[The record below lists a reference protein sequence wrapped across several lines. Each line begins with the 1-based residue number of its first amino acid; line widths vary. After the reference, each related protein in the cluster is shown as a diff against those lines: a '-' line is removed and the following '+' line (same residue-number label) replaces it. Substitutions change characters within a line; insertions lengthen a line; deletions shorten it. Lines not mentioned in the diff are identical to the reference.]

1 MRTNRRD
8 MLKSLAAL
16 AACPAWATRLLAEV
30 AAGKAG
36 GAAVDH
42 AAPADRPNIVFILAD
57 DLGYGDV
64 HCLNPKRGKIPTP
77 CIDKLAGQGM
87 TFIDAHSA
95 SAVCTPTRYGVL
107 TGRYPWRT
115 RLQGG
120 VLTGDAE
127 PLIAAD
133 RLTVPALLKKSGYHS
148 ACVGKWHLGFRY
160 DRSGG
165 AAKDAPDAGAKKK
178 KAGPPVGTKIIGGPT
193 TRGFDTFF
201 GFHHARDMHEL
212 YRDDRIAEHI
222 DPIEML
228 PRLTRRAVEYIGERA
243 PAAKRTGP
251 DRTPFFL
258 YLPLNSPH
266 TPIVPTD
273 EWKGKSGLNEYA
285 DFVMQTD
292 ATVGA
297 VLAEIDR
304 QGLTDNTLVIFASD
318 NGCSPAAKID
328 ALQAK
333 GHYPSA
339 DLRGHKA
346 DIWDGGHRI
355 PFLARWPGRIKPGST
370 SKQLICLNDLMATC
384 AELLGATLPANAGED
399 SVSILPAL
407 LGRDNSPLREA
418 VVHASINGRFA
429 IRQGNWKL
437 VLCAGSGGWSSPK
450 DDQARAKG
458 LPECQLYDVQTDLG
472 EQKNLQAE
480 RPEVVARLTA
490 LLEKYVADGR
500 STPGPAQKNDAAV
513 DIYKRPGTG
522 GRKKKKQT
530 S

>member
-8 MLKSLAAL
+8 MLKKLAGLAAGGGW
-16 AACPAWATRLLAEV
+16 AARLLAQ
-30 AAGKAG
+30 AAGGDAG
-36 GAAVDH
+36 NE
-42 AAPADRPNIVFILAD
+42 RPNIVFIIAD

-165 AAKDAPDAGAKKK
+165 AAKDASDAAAKKK
-178 KAGPPVGTKIIGGPT
+178 KVAGPPVGTKIIGGPT

-201 GFHHARDMHEL
+201 GFHHARDMHQL
-212 YRDDRIAEHI
+212 YRDDRLIEHI
-222 DPIEML
+222 EPIEML

-243 PAAKRTGP
+243 EAAKRTGN

-258 YLPLNSPH
+258 YLPLSAPH

-273 EWKGKSGLNEYA
+273 DWKGKSGLNEYA
-285 DFVMQTD
+285 DFVMQVD

-297 VLAEIDR
+297 VLGELDR
-304 QGLTDNTLVIFASD
+304 QALTDSTLVIFTSD
-318 NGCSPAAKID
+318 NGCSPAAKIE

-355 PFLARWPGRIKPGST
+355 PFFARWPGRINPGTT
-370 SKQLICLNDLMATC
+370 SKQIICLNDLMATC
-384 AELLGATLPANAGED
+384 ADMLGDKLPANAGED

-407 LGRDNSPLREA
+407 LGRDDSPLREA
-418 VVHASINGRFA
+418 VVHASISGRFA
-429 IRQGNWKL
+429 IRQANWKL
-437 VLCAGSGGWSSPK
+437 ELCPGSGGWSSPK

-458 LPECQLYDVQTDLG
+458 SPECQLYDVQTDLG

-480 RPEVVARLTA
+480 QPEVVHRLTK
-490 LLEKYVADGR
+490 LLEKYVVDGR
-500 STPGPAQKNDAAV
+500 STPGPAQKNDAPV
-513 DIYKRPGTG
+513 DIYKRPNAG